1 MPAQR
6 RSCKSCVWALR
17 SSLSVE
23 LFVED
28 DDLTHSLQ
36 ADLEPPNAGKPK
48 ELTPQRLAAFYNS
61 CALNY
66 DSLFLGTSS
75 SGLSYIYKTL
85 GCFHSLLPAASP
97 FESPSIPALTPE
109 GYARWQ
115 TIQIV
120 LCPNETVPFMQE
132 AVRRYDVPRADG
144 GFFPKHLPKTAFPD
158 KPDPAM
164 EGWYQDMSRRLERD
178 REIFHRNQNSPY
190 LTPNEGPDRRSGY
203 FPAPARPGLLQARRP
218 SKPARNES
226 TDYDLSRRRSS
237 VPDLP
242 SPHPEGVKWAPGTAE
257 TPTESRKRT
266 ARSHS
271 AQRPTSSSS
280 HHKPSAELQ
289 RSLHPSHRTS
299 GSSSPPRSGSD
310 VRTSGQPPFRSRPSN
325 HSSQPPRHRRAPS
338 SVDESSGSEA
348 SSEDSRNGHPRNRKS
363 SNDRPKQRS
372 LFPYGLLPDI
382 TLPGR
387 HHRRRHSHDVSN
399 VSPEKAP
406 PLPPRPALREPPVRN
421 GSVIVDSP
429 VRMSMSGYNPPN
441 YNPVSRPSVSFGPGG
456 NMGTGVRFRDHIF
469 DARDRDRQEPSSAS
483 TSTNVPVQSSGLPS
497 SALPFQQP
505 APIPAPPIPPPPQ
518 NPRLLT
524 YDVQSYDTPLTR
536 QSSGSGSGSGGND
549 YRSRTRPN
557 VRPLRVAT
565 VTGVDGRRY
574 PENNTSK
581 EHRPSV
587 PTALPV

>member
-1 MPAQR
+1 M
-6 RSCKSCVWALR
+6 K
-17 SSLSVE
+17 
-23 LFVED
+23 D
-28 DDLTHSLQ
+28 NDLAHSPQ
-36 ADLEPPNAGKPK
+36 ADLEPPNAGKTR

-120 LCPNETVPFMQE
+120 LCPEETVPFMQE
-132 AVRRYDVPRADG
+132 AVRRYDVPRPDG
-144 GFFPKHLPKTAFPD
+144 GHFPKHLPKTAFPD

-164 EGWYQDMSRRLERD
+164 EGWYQDMNRRLNRD
-178 REIFHRNQNSPY
+178 RETFHRDRNSPY
-190 LTPNEGPDRRSGY
+190 LTPSEGPDRRSGY
-203 FPAPARPGLLQARRP
+203 FPAPVRPGLLQARRP
-218 SKPARNES
+218 SKPSRNDS
-226 TDYDLSRRRSS
+226 TGYDLARRRSS

-242 SPHPEGVKWAPGTAE
+242 SPHPEGITWAPGTSG
-257 TPTESRKRT
+257 TPTESGKRT

-280 HHKPSAELQ
+280 RHKPSADLQ

-299 GSSSPPRSGSD
+299 SSSSPPPSGPD
-310 VRTSGQPPFRSRPSN
+310 PRTGGQPPSRSRPSN
-325 HSSQPPRHRRAPS
+325 HTSKTSRPRRTRPAG
-338 SVDESSGSEA
+338 DESSGSEA
-348 SSEDSRNGHPRNRKS
+348 SSEDSRNGHPHDRKS
-363 SNDRPKQRS
+363 SNERRKQRS

-387 HHRRRHSHDVSN
+387 NHRRRHSHDVSN
-399 VSPEKAP
+399 ISPEKAP
-406 PLPPRPALREPPVRN
+406 PLPPRPILREPPIRN

-429 VRMSMSGYNPPN
+429 VRMSASGYNPPI
-441 YNPVSRPSVSFGPGG
+441 YNPASGPRSSVNFGSGAP
-456 NMGTGVRFRDHIF
+456 MGAGVRFRDHIF
-469 DARDRDRQEPSSAS
+469 DGRDRDRQEPSNAP
-483 TSTNVPVQSSGLPS
+483 TGANIPAQSSGLPS
-497 SALPFQQP
+497 YAIPFQQP
-505 APIPAPPIPPPPQ
+505 PVPAPPPPPPPQ

-524 YDVQSYDTPLTR
+524 YEVPSHDTPLTR
-536 QSSGSGSGSGGND
+536 QSSGSGSGSGGN
-549 YRSRTRPN
+549 RTRPN

-565 VTGVDGRRY
+565 VTGVGGRSY

-581 EHRPSV
+581 GHRPSV